1 MTRRKNKPTENGEV
15 RNKVG
20 QFTGAMP
27 GPGRKRGVPN
37 KTTSVLKEAI
47 LIAAANSGDCI
58 AQQMLEKALEDGN
71 AIEANGGLVG
81 YLEHIALNFPQQFI
95 PLLGKVLPLVVNGSV
110 DHNHNA
116 YKDGAER
123 FTNANTSI
131 FARTEADRQQ

>member
-1 MTRRKNKPTENGEV
+1 MTRRKNKPAENGEV

-58 AQQMLEKALEDGN
+58 AQQMLEKALGDGN
-71 AIEANGGLVG
+71 AIQANGGLVG

-110 DHNHNA
+110 DVNHNA

-123 FTNANTSI
+123 FTTAMAGLA
-131 FARTEADRQQ
+131 ARADGDRPH